1 MTHIPNSTGAGT
13 HTFPHV
19 RRALMVLC
27 SVAVVWAQP
36 ASAQQL
42 LENPQPLSS
51 QSGIS
56 AISGWVCKAGKV
68 QILIDGEGSAPFRLD
83 AAYGTERGDTLT
95 TCGDINNGFSV
106 LVNWNALAE
115 GQHTVALCVDDI
127 CAASVPI
134 TVQSYGESFLRGR
147 SAILPVCTNKL
158 SPPFPTPT
166 VLTWQESSQSW
177 AIGLTP
183 TCQQVATDCSPLP
196 ATEPARSICTAL
208 LNCCQ

>member
-1 MTHIPNSTGAGT
+1 MMHILKSVGAGT
-13 HTFPHV
+13 HTFSHI
-19 RRALMVLC
+19 RRTLIVLC
-27 SVAVVWAQP
+27 SVAVVWVQP
-36 ASAQQL
+36 VSAQQL
-42 LENPQPLSS
+42 MENPQPLSS

-56 AISGWVCKAGKV
+56 AISGWVCKAQKV
-68 QILIDGEGSAPFRLD
+68 QILVDGTIRLD

-95 TCGDINNGFSV
+95 RCGDINNGFSI

-115 GQHTVALCVDDI
+115 GQHTVALCVDDV
-127 CAASVPI
+127 CGASVQI

-183 TCQQVATDCSPLP
+183 TCQQVAADCSTLP